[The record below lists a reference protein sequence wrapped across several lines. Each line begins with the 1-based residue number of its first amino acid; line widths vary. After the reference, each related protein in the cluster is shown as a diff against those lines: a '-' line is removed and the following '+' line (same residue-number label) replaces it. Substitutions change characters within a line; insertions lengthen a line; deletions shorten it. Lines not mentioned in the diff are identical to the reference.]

1 MRWQPREPSLLRSL
15 AKMTRLK
22 SRIIMMMITTEK
34 KESMISTGKKNT
46 VRRKR
51 LKMRIWLMRMNHQ

>member
-1 MRWQPREPSLLRSL
+1 MRRQPREPSLLRSL

-22 SRIIMMMITTEK
+22 RRNIMMITTEK
-34 KESMISTGKKNT
+34 KESMISTGQKNT

-51 LKMRIWLMRMNHQ
+51 LKKRI